1 MSKAKGTM
9 AKRRELPYF
18 PLYVDAFISDEKL
31 NECSAQANG
40 IYIRLLCLMHKS
52 EDYGKI
58 YVGDKSVVGILC
70 KQMPYKRY
78 EIERGLA
85 ELLKAGVVYL
95 EDGYLCQK
103 RMIRDARLSE
113 MRSDTAS
120 IAYIKYIERVQ
131 EQIPMPKRLKEDEE
145 PMLFQD
151 KPEMAISKMETTKT
165 KRYTALE
172 FKHDI
177 MELGVSEAVADT
189 WMVNRRNK
197 KLPNTKLAFEMTKK
211 ELLSH
216 PEYTP
221 EEQLKTAAA
230 NGWGGYKFK
239 WFYNEIIDGNDKNN
253 TSSAKSALPP
263 TQEPRNYDEG
273 F

>member
-1 MSKAKGTM
+1 
-9 AKRRELPYF
+9 
-18 PLYVDAFISDEKL
+18 
-31 NECSAQANG
+31 
-40 IYIRLLCLMHKS
+40 MHKS

-70 KQMPYKRY
+70 KQMPYERY
-78 EIERGLA
+78 EIKRGLA
-85 ELLKAGVVYL
+85 ELLKVGVVYI

-103 RMIRDARLSE
+103 RMIRDAKTSDV
-113 MRSDTAS
+113 RSKVAKLGR
-120 IAYIKYIERVQ
+120 IKYIERVQ
-131 EQIPMPKRLKEDEE
+131 EKIPMPEKLKATEE
-145 PMLFQD
+145 PLLFQD
-151 KPEMAISKMETTKT
+151 EPDMAISKMETTKT

-172 FKHDI
+172 FKRDI
-177 MELGVSEAVADT
+177 MALGVSEAVADT
-189 WMVNRRNK
+189 WMVNRKNK
-197 KLPNTKLAFEMTKK
+197 RLPNTRLAFEMTKK

-221 EEQLKTAAA
+221 EEQLKMAAV

-253 TSSAKSALPP
+253 TGSAQSALPAA
-263 TQEPRNYDEG
+263 QEPRNYDES